1 MWIAL
6 LYRVSTYAENNDL
19 KVSNFKDKSWIT
31 ITNLSLRFFNIIK
44 PLCKLES
51 GACLFGEWWAQLKWS
66 MLSIQI
72 FYSQI
77 FLYKQKV
84 LLKRKQ
90 QTRARKVAACLWK
103 YLIQSTDK
111 NLHGFMQQPKK
122 KKSVFG
128 MRMHIP
134 FCTLS
139 IHMFLSSFNSY
150 GSCLLSIP
158 QIKEL
163 LRRVC

>member
-103 YLIQSTDK
+103 YLIQSNDK

-122 KKSVFG
+122 KNLYLECE
-128 MRMHIP
+128 
-134 FCTLS
+134 CTSHFVHCQSTCFYHLS
-139 IHMFLSSFNSY
+139 IHMEVV
-150 GSCLLSIP
+150 SC
-158 QIKEL
+158 QFH
-163 LRRVC
+163 R